1 VYYIGRGDESNLI
14 QVETYHN
21 IRELK
26 EEGSMSTYELKK
38 IGRIQ
43 SSFEDGS
50 LKLYCHEFG
59 HSSGFSSKLSAEE
72 TLGLLDLLS
81 RHRDDIYQAISE
93 HERNGSSHTMTHTH

>member
-1 VYYIGRGDESNLI
+1 MN
-14 QVETYHN
+14 
-21 IRELK
+21 
-26 EEGSMSTYELKK
+26 TYELKK

-59 HSSGFSSKLSAEE
+59 RSSGFSSKLSAEE

-81 RHRDDIYQAISE
+81 RHRDDIYQAIGE
-93 HERNGSSHTMTHTH
+93 HERDRSSHTMAHSH